1 MTTKRTP
8 RDRHRKASLRIDDAA
23 VKLFARLE
31 AVPLPRRMGY
41 RYRELASSLAKML
54 GVHSEHF
61 LDAHSLNDAF
71 LCRRPPQY
79 DFYVDSWERVLAT
92 RARLLQLAGL
102 PPDVKGGP
110 AYPNFDYDYAY
121 AFVAAD
127 GDAHDF
133 DDLDPALLRNAR
145 QAEESTS

>member
-1 MTTKRTP
+1 MTTKRTALN
-8 RDRHRKASLRIDDAA
+8 RHRKASLRIDDAA

-31 AVPLPRRMGY
+31 AVPLPRRMGH
-41 RYRELASSLAKML
+41 RYRELESSLAKML

-61 LDAHSLNDAF
+61 LDSMSLNDAF

-79 DFYVDSWERVLAT
+79 DFYLASWGRVLAT
-92 RARLLQLAGL
+92 RAKLLQLAGL
-102 PPDVKGGP
+102 PPDEKGGP
-110 AYPNFDYDYAY
+110 AYPDFDYDWAY
-121 AFVAAD
+121 AFAAAD

-133 DDLDPALLRNAR
+133 DDLDPALQRLAK

>member
-1 MTTKRTP
+1 MSGPKRTP
-8 RDRHRKASLRIDDAA
+8 VNRPRKASLLIDDVA

-61 LDAHSLNDAF
+61 LDAMSLNDAF
-71 LCRRPPQY
+71 LCRRPPEY

-102 PPDVKGGP
+102 PPDLKDGP
-110 AYPNFDYDYAY
+110 AYPN
-121 AFVAAD
+121 
-127 GDAHDF
+127 
-133 DDLDPALLRNAR
+133 LRL
-145 QAEESTS
+145 